1 MKFWEQLDSIIG
13 RVEQT
18 LIVMFLS
25 LMILTAFSQ
34 ITLRNI
40 IGIGLSWS
48 EPLVRYLVL
57 WVGFIGAALAV
68 REGRHITI
76 EVAFI
81 WASTRSRKALKIVSH
96 LCCALVCALMTY
108 AAAKFVHDEAQI
120 GSLTFLDLPVW
131 IPELVMPLTFAVMAL
146 RFLGCSLQ
154 VMRGPADWRA
164 ISDSP

>member
-1 MKFWEQLDSIIG
+1 MKFVRQLDSMIS
-13 RVEQT
+13 RVERI
-18 LIVMFLS
+18 LIVIFLG

-34 ITLRNI
+34 ITLRNL

-76 EVAFI
+76 EVASI
-81 WASTRSRKALKIVSH
+81 WTSALSGRTLKVISH
-96 LCCALVCALMTY
+96 LCSALVCALMTY

-120 GSLTFLDLPVW
+120 GSLTFMDLPVW
-131 IPELVMPLTFAVMAL
+131 IPELVIPFTFALMAM
-146 RFLGCSLQ
+146 RFLLRSVQ
-154 VMRGPADWRA
+154 AMRGPADLQA
-164 ISDSP
+164 TSDSP